1 MFKNITQTQWVA
13 FVIGAASFLG
23 GATAQLTT
31 LFGANGASYVA
42 SACALISGLA
52 GVFLMATTGQA
63 SNIASVQAIAT
74 GPASSTAA
82 AAQDAI
88 IKATS
93 AIAQDKSIPTSQAAA
108 NSLVAATIALPQV
121 QGIVTDKT
129 TSKAVNNPSVISQA
143 A

>member
-52 GVFLMATTGQA
+52 GVFLMATTGQVSQVKQVLA
-63 SNIASVQAIAT
+63 MPGIDHVSVNAQAT
-74 GPASSTAA
+74 QGLAA
-82 AAQDAI
+82 AAVDKTVNKIGPTQDAE
-88 IKATS
+88 AAVS
-93 AIAQDKSIPTSQAAA
+93 AIAKG
-108 NSLVAATIALPQV
+108 V
-121 QGIVTDKT
+121 
-129 TSKAVNNPSVISQA
+129 
-143 A
+143 